1 LIFKHLADKGKTLG
15 VPPVAITFHPHPRVI
30 VTPED
35 PPLLLTTTEEK
46 IEILNDHFDG
56 SLVLLNFD
64 DELRKMTAEKFVK
77 DILLDELGIKA
88 LVVGYNHSLG
98 RDRSGNIDKLQ
109 VIGAREGFE
118 IEVADSVT
126 FHDMPI
132 SSSRI
137 RRAIQNGEWSK
148 ASSMLG
154 HPYPIRGPVIKGL
167 GYGKKMGWPT
177 VNLKWSERKLL
188 PREGVYSCSASVNGS
203 MYKGMMFIGVN
214 MLSAE
219 KTVSVEANLFD
230 FGRDVYDMEVTLYPT
245 HFIRENARFNSPA
258 ELSRQIARDKE
269 EILKLIS

>member
-88 LVVGYNHSLG
+88 LVVGY
-98 RDRSGNIDKLQ
+98 K
-109 VIGAREGFE
+109 
-118 IEVADSVT
+118 ADSVT